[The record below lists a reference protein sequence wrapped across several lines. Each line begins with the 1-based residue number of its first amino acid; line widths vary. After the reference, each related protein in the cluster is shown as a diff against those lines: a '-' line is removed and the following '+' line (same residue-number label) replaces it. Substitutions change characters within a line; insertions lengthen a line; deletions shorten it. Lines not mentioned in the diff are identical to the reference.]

1 MGQNYATKYI
11 GKMVTVK
18 MDRPMGSKHPKW
30 EFIYP
35 VNYGYI
41 PDTEAPDGEEVD
53 AYVLGVFEPK
63 DTFSGKC
70 IAIIH
75 RTDNDDDKLIV
86 VPENKTYSDD
96 QILAMTEFQ
105 EQFFKPTVVREEPA
119 D

>member
-1 MGQNYATKYI
+1 MDSARQFL
-11 GKMVTVK
+11 GKTVLAK
-18 MDRPMGSKHPKW
+18 IDRPIGTRHPKHG
-30 EFIYP
+30 FVYM

-41 PDTEAPDGEEVD
+41 PDTKAPDGEEVD

-63 DTFSGKC
+63 NMFNGKC

-105 EQFFKPTVVREEPA
+105 EQFFKPTV
-119 D
+119 